1 MTEEKDGIQMPTAKD
16 KYAKLYRKVWS
27 KLDAVTPLM
36 GDCGT
41 LCGKKCCSGTDQD
54 GMLLFPGEE
63 FLYEDMDNG
72 WFQITDSNIML
83 SGGYRIRLLVCK
95 GKCPREIRPLSCR
108 IFPIIPYINSDGRV
122 EFRLDLR
129 SLGICPVVY
138 SPVENPVEEEFIEAL
153 YHAFPPLLSDD
164 AVIEFIEM
172 LSRQY
177 DETAAFL
184 SKFQRDEES

>member
-1 MTEEKDGIQMPTAKD
+1 MPTLKN
-16 KYAKLYRKVWS
+16 KYIKLYRKVWN

-36 GDCGT
+36 GDCGS
-41 LCGKKCCSGTDQD
+41 LCDKKCCSGTDQD

-63 FLYEDMDNG
+63 FLYENMDG
-72 WFQITDSNIML
+72 SWFQIQNSNITL
-83 SGGYRIRLLVCK
+83 SDGHIVKLLVCR
-95 GKCPREIRPLSCR
+95 GECPRENRPLSCR
-108 IFPIIPYINSDGRV
+108 IFPIIPYLKSDGRL

-138 SPVENPVEEEFIEAL
+138 SPRENPVEEEFIEAL
-153 YHAFPPLLSDD
+153 YRAFPPMLKDD
-164 AVIEFIEM
+164 TIIEFIEM

-184 SKFQRDEES
+184 AKFQRD

>member
-1 MTEEKDGIQMPTAKD
+1 MPTAKD

-63 FLYEDMDNG
+63 FLYEDMDNS
-72 WFQITDSNIML
+72 WFQITDSNITL
-83 SGGYRIRLLVCK
+83 SDGYRIRLLVCK
-95 GKCPREIRPLSCR
+95 GMCPREFRPLSCR

-138 SPVENPVEEEFIEAL
+138 NPVENPVEEEFIETL
-153 YHAFPPLLSDD
+153 YRAFPPLLRDD

-184 SKFQRDEES
+184 SKFQRD